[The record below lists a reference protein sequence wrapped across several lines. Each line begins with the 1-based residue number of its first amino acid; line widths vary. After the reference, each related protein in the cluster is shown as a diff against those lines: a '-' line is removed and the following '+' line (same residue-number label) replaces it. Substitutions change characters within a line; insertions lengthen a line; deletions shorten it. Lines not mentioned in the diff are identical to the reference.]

1 MKKVNF
7 ILLIIILTAASC
19 LLPSCKTKTVY
30 VPVESVKTEYID
42 RYQRDSIHLY
52 DSVFVDRYLQGDTVF
67 LTKEKYKYLYRDM
80 IKTDTVS
87 KYEMQMIP
95 FPVVSETEKKVYPKW
110 LVILALFGAVG
121 IGFIAYKVYSS
132 ISA

>member
-1 MKKVNF
+1 MSCKQSLVLVF
-7 ILLIIILTAASC
+7 TFSFIILLSG
-19 LLPSCKTKTVY
+19 CKAKTVY
-30 VPVESVKTEYID
+30 VPVESVKTEYVD

-67 LTKEKYKYLYRDM
+67 LTKERYKYLYRDV
-80 IKTDTVS
+80 IKTDTIG

-95 FPVVSETEKKVYPKW
+95 YPVVSVSEKKVYPKW
-110 LVILALFGAVG
+110 LIILALFGAVG
-121 IGFIAYKVYSS
+121 IGFITYKVYSS